1 MATLKIWNIEDEI
14 VLEDEG
20 PWDALDDVLLSYM
33 DEHSL
38 FASGG
43 YEYKIKVCDCD
54 KLYHIS
60 DEIEH
65 ETGSIAG
72 RYELEM

>member
-43 YEYKIKVCDCD
+43 SEYKIKVHTDD
-54 KLYHIS
+54 TILAVS
-60 DEIEH
+60 DEFEH
-65 ETGSIAG
+65 EDGLIAG
-72 RYELEM
+72 RYELKV

>member
-1 MATLKIWNIEDEI
+1 MATLKIYKIEDEI
-14 VLEDEG
+14 IIEDEG

-33 DEHSL
+33 DAHSL

-43 YEYKIKVCDCD
+43 YEYKIKVHTDD
-54 KLYHIS
+54 SIIAVS

-65 ETGSIAG
+65 EDGLIAG
-72 RYELEM
+72 RYEMKV

>member
-1 MATLKIWNIEDEI
+1 MATLKIYNIDDEI
-14 VLEDEG
+14 IIEDEG
-20 PWDALDDVLLSYM
+20 PWDSLDDVLLSYM

-38 FASGG
+38 YASGG
-43 YEYKIKVCDCD
+43 SEYKIKVCDCD
-54 KLYHIS
+54 KLSHVS

-65 ETGSIAG
+65 EDGLIAG